1 MKPLPQP
8 LITVSPEWLSGAPVF
23 TGTRVLVQA
32 LYDYIEGG
40 EPLEEF
46 LDDFPDVTREHAV
59 AVLETGRTLAVAQ
72 AAAE

>member
-1 MKPLPQP
+1 MKTLPKP
-8 LITVSPEWLSGAPVF
+8 LITVSTEWLSGAPVF

-32 LYDYIEGG
+32 LYDDIEGG